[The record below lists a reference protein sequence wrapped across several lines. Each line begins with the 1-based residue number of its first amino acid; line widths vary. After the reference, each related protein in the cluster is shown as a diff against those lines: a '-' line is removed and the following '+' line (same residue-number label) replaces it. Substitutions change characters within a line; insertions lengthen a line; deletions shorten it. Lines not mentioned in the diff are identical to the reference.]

1 MDPSLILASL
11 GGSGVPLLVA
21 FSLGLLM
28 AISPCTLATSLAAV
42 MYIAGDTAHRLR
54 FVAVGGLYTLGRLVV
69 YVGLAALIVWFGL
82 ATRETAVFFQQYGER
97 LVAPVLIIS
106 GLWLLGLL
114 PVSRL
119 RWLAFRQI
127 SDRIYHRLL
136 HRSRLSAF
144 LLGAFFSLSF
154 CPINVV
160 IFFGLLIPLAY
171 RAGDPLAVPA
181 VFSLASTLPVLA
193 VSFLLATGTRHVGR
207 ALTGLQDVNLWMQRA
222 AGAVFL
228 LVGIYYI
235 PRFLG
240 I

>member
-1 MDPSLILASL
+1 MDPSLLLASL
-11 GGSGVPLLVA
+11 GTSGIPLLVA

-28 AISPCTLATSLAAV
+28 AISPCTLATSVAAV
-42 MYIAGDTAHRLR
+42 IFIAGDTREQWR
-54 FVAVGGLYTLGRLVV
+54 FIVTGGLYTLGRLVV
-69 YVGLAALIVWFGL
+69 YVGMAFLIVWFGL
-82 ATRETAVFFQQYGER
+82 NTRETAVFFQQYGER
-97 LVAPVLIIS
+97 LVAPVLIIA

-119 RWLAFRQI
+119 HWPVFHRI
-127 SDRIYHRLL
+127 SDRVYHRLL
-136 HRSRLSAF
+136 DRGRLSAF

-181 VFSLASTLPVLA
+181 IFSLASTLPVLA
-193 VSFLLATGTRHVGR
+193 ASFLLATGTRHAGR
-207 ALTGLQDVNLWMQRA
+207 ALTRLQDVNLWMQRA
-222 AGAVFL
+222 AGVVFL
-228 LVGIYYI
+228 VVGVYYL

>member
-1 MDPSLILASL
+1 MDPTLVLASL
-11 GGSGVPLLVA
+11 GASGVPLLVA

-28 AISPCTLATSLAAV
+28 AISPCTLATSVAAV
-42 MYIAGDTAHRLR
+42 MFIAGDTADRWR
-54 FVAVGGLYTLGRLVV
+54 FVVVGGLYTLGRLVV
-69 YVGLAALIVWFGL
+69 YVALASLIVWFSL
-82 ATRETAVFFQQYGER
+82 NTRETAVFFQQYGER
-97 LVAPVLIIS
+97 LIAPVLIIA

-114 PVSRL
+114 PANSL
-119 RWLAFRQI
+119 RWPAFQRF
-127 SDRIYHRLL
+127 SDRVYHQLL

-171 RAGDPLAVPA
+171 RNGDPLVIPT
-181 VFSLASTLPVLA
+181 VFSLASTLPVLIA
-193 VSFLLATGTRHVGR
+193 SFLLATGTRHLGR
-207 ALTGLQDVNLWMQRA
+207 ALTRLQDVNLWMQRA
-222 AGAVFL
+222 VGIVFL
-228 LVGIYYI
+228 VVGVYYI